1 MTRISILGEAEA
13 IRALKSDLEV
23 SGAIS
28 EAVLTSGTPA
38 EVERLGFDLGM
49 IETVVGTLGTAI
61 GALEL
66 AKALIRAVSRGK
78 SKVLEIKGPTATKS
92 INLDGKT
99 EEEVVEEI
107 RKILPL
113 MK

>member
-1 MTRISILGEAEA
+1 MGEAEA
-13 IRALKSDLEV
+13 IRALKDQLEG

-28 EAVLTSGTPA
+28 GAILTSGTPA

-49 IETVVGTLGTAI
+49 IETVVGTLSTAFS
-61 GALEL
+61 AVEL
-66 AKALIRAVSRGK
+66 AKALIGAVSRGK
-78 SKVLEIKGPTATKS
+78 SKVLEIKGPTASKS
-92 INLDGKT
+92 ITLDGKT

-107 RKILPL
+107 RKVLPL